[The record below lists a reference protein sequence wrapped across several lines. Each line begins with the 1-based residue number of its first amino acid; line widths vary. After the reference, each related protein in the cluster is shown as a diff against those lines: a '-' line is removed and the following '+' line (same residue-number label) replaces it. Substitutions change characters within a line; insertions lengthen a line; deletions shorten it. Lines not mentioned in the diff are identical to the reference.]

1 MADVYGSNY
10 QKEKSVDA
18 SGNPTDAG
26 RQIAGIGEV
35 ASKLRHSFEKF
46 AALADNDVMFCLA
59 KIPPKAKILSI
70 ECKDKDGSGGA
81 IDLTTSKLIGASGE
95 SAIEMGEAISE
106 ESDLKITLSTAPPAG
121 GVTGGFVVIKFLLD

>member
-18 SGNPTDAG
+18 SGASTNVG
-26 RQIAGIGEV
+26 RQIADIGEV

-46 AALADNDVMFCLA
+46 AALADGDVLYCLA

-70 ECKDKDGSGGA
+70 ECKDKNDASGT
-81 IDLTTSKLIGASGE
+81 IDLSSSKLIGESGE

-106 ESDLKITLSTAPPAG
+106 ESDMKIALTTAPAALE
-121 GVTGGFVVIKFLLD
+121 GFVVVKFLLD